1 MLITLLL
8 LWHLQRLHLLL
19 ECLTHGVLWNDY
31 DPLNWLMSLLCK
43 HCSSFLPCHCHHL
56 PPLVITIVADLLFFM
71 EYLLDLEQNILS
83 IIDILDIHWNYLSN
97 EYSCTKIRFRM
108 KELCHLYSRDVVLSE
123 LFPARV
129 TSNVSAIN
137 PCRKFQMKLRFIR
150 WKANLMGL
158 PNIRKYSV
166 FILWSRP

>member
-43 HCSSFLPCHCHHL
+43 HCSSFFPCHCHHL

-137 PCRKFQMKLRFIR
+137 PCRKFQMKLRLIC
-150 WKANLMGL
+150 WKTNLMGL